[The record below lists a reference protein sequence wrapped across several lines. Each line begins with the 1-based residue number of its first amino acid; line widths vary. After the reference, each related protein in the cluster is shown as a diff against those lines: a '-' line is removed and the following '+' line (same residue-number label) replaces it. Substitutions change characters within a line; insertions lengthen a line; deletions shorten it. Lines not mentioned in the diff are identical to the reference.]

1 MTDAGTRGEPGAQAP
16 AGERREPADRSGR
29 SRRTAGACAP
39 GSGRF
44 SFDLTA
50 TEGSARA
57 GLWRTPHGDVP
68 TPAFMPVGTAGTVKG
83 ILPDQLRA
91 AGSTQILAN
100 TYHLALRPGA
110 DVVADLGGL
119 HAVMAWDGP
128 ILTDSGGFQV
138 FSLADLATLTEE
150 GVRFVSHV
158 DGARLE
164 LTPESS
170 VEVQAKLG
178 ADVMMCLDECPPLPC
193 EPTRM
198 TAAVD
203 RTTRWA
209 WRCREQ
215 WDELERRTAGG
226 DPQALFGIVQG
237 GTDPALRAR
246 SAEGLLP
253 LDFPGYAIGG
263 LSVGEAP
270 AEMYRTL
277 EATTPLLPPDRP
289 RYLMGVGTPADLVH
303 AVRRGV
309 DLFDC
314 VMPTRNGRNGTVF
327 TPGGVLKIKNAA
339 HARDPAPID
348 PACDCPACRSY
359 SRGTLRH
366 LFLAGEMLAPILL
379 SLHNLRFYHRLLAD
393 LRAAIVGGR
402 GEAFAAAELA
412 KWGDRR
418 NVAATDPPPGDP
430 VRDRGRN
437 RG

>member
-1 MTDAGTRGEPGAQAP
+1 MDGPRG
-16 AGERREPADRSGR
+16 
-29 SRRTAGACAP
+29 RTAGARAP
-39 GSGRF
+39 GSPPF
-44 SFDLTA
+44 SFTLAA
-50 TEGSARA
+50 TDGPARA
-57 GLWRTPHGDVP
+57 GLWHTPHGDVP

-83 ILPDQLRA
+83 VLPDQLRE
-91 AGSTQILAN
+91 AGATQILAN

-138 FSLADLATLTEE
+138 FSLADLATLTEG

-158 DGARLE
+158 DGAKLE

-178 ADVMMCLDECPPLPC
+178 ADVAMCLDECPPLPC
-193 EPTRM
+193 PPEKMRD
-198 TAAVD
+198 AVD

-209 WRCREQ
+209 ARCRDR
-215 WDELERRTAGG
+215 WDSLDRRTAGG

-237 GTDPALRAR
+237 GTDPAMRAR
-246 SAEGLLP
+246 SAAGLLP

-270 AEMYRTL
+270 AEMYATL
-277 EATTPLLPPDRP
+277 DAVAPLLPEGKP
-289 RYLMGVGTPADLVH
+289 RYLMGVGTPADLLN
-303 AVRRGV
+303 AVLRGV

-314 VMPTRNGRNGTVF
+314 VMPTRNGRNGSVF
-327 TPGGVLKIKNAA
+327 TSSGLLKIKNAA
-339 HARDPAPID
+339 HTRDPAPLD
-348 PACDCPACRSY
+348 AACDCPACRSY

-379 SLHNLRFYHRLLAD
+379 SLHNLTFYHRLLAR
-393 LRAAIVGGR
+393 LRAAVHEGTAA
-402 GEAFAAAELA
+402 AFAGRELA
-412 KWGDRR
+412 AWGGK
-418 NVAATDPPPGDP
+418 AP
-430 VRDRGRN
+430 VSRSLQESG
-437 RG
+437 

>member
-1 MTDAGTRGEPGAQAP
+1 MSGAFAFEL
-16 AGERREPADRSGR
+16 A
-29 SRRTAGACAP
+29 
-39 GSGRF
+39 
-44 SFDLTA
+44 A
-50 TEGSARA
+50 TSGSARA
-57 GLWRTPHGDVP
+57 GVWHTPHGPVE

-83 ILPDQLRA
+83 VLPDQLRA
-91 AGSTQILAN
+91 VGSSQVLAN

-119 HAVMAWDGP
+119 HRLMAWDGP

-138 FSLADLATLTEE
+138 FSLADLATLTED

-178 ADVMMCLDECPPLPC
+178 ADVMMCFDQCPPLPSTPDKLR
-193 EPTRM
+193 E
-198 TAAVD
+198 AVD

-209 WRCREQ
+209 RRCRDR
-215 WDELERRTAGG
+215 WDELDRVTSGG

-237 GTDPALRAR
+237 GTDPGERAR
-246 SAEGLLP
+246 STEGLLP

-270 AEMYRTL
+270 AEMYATL
-277 EATTPLLPPDRP
+277 DAATPLLPTGKP
-289 RYLMGVGTPADLVH
+289 RYLMGVGTPADLVN
-303 AVRRGV
+303 AVLRGV

-327 TPGGVLKIKNAA
+327 TPGGVLKVKNAV
-339 HARDPAPID
+339 HARDDSPID
-348 PACDCPACRSY
+348 AACDCPACRRGGAGMF

-366 LFLAGEMLAPILL
+366 LFTAGEMLAPILL
-379 SLHNLRFYHRLLAD
+379 SLHNLRFYHRLLAE
-393 LRAAIVGGR
+393 LRAAIR
-402 GEAFAAAELA
+402 EERTEAFAAAELA
-412 KWGDRR
+412 RWGDRR
-418 NVAATDPPPGDP
+418 NVAATNPPPGDP
-430 VRDRGRN
+430 VRRR
-437 RG
+437 